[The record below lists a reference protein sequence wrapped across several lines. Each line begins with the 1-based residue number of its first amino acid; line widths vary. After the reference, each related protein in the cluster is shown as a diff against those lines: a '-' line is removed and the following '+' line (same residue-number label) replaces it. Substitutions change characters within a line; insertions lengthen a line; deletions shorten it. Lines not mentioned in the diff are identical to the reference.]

1 MIVIVN
7 RLRSGGVLAAGL
19 GLLLLLALTLPV
31 RAETESAASL
41 LTDHG
46 VLALQR
52 SDQRYGLASLQHSS
66 GFMPVAEGPELKDAL
81 QQVPGRQYDLTPDF
95 RQHHRYWLYATVVNN
110 TGNSDWVLHISNSGF
125 QQPRVLVRSQS
136 GTLLQTI
143 SNQGY
148 AAGTDIN
155 VIGRAL
161 RVHLPPG
168 ETSQI
173 VVELTAYHFVW
184 HPYIALMSGTEYDAW
199 SRQMSAA
206 FDVAIGM
213 NLGMIILGFICWLLV
228 SERTFFWGA
237 LSSLL
242 LLGYYLEHSSLPALL
257 WQYDYEK
264 NTLFWSLVSAC
275 QLSMLAFAGSFLQ
288 VSRHTGRW
296 YQLFRASAVLTVVV
310 FLLALPFE
318 FSIKSLLYSFNY
330 MVVWIVILSSG
341 IAKVKAEGRY
351 YIIYILGWLPLI
363 LSTLQVIVELV
374 FSSEGV
380 DEVTV
385 SYKMISVL
393 YVQALH
399 VLIHAV
405 ALILRVKALRE
416 EKLYMEYLSQAKSR
430 FMAQSSHDLRQPLH
444 SMKLYLDSLRPY
456 IREEKAEALFS
467 GLQKNQQQMNEA
479 FTSIM
484 DLNKLEAGAVSADI
498 RPVPLSEI
506 FSRIGDEF
514 QLQAAEKNL
523 RFNLHQCSLPVCT
536 DPVLLERLLRNLI
549 SNAIK
554 YTDSGRVVVG
564 CRRRGKQ
571 VEIQVMDTG
580 RGICPDE
587 QGRIFDIYQRA
598 AGAEQDSGSA
608 GIGLSVVKHIADL
621 LGLPVSMVSL
631 PDKGSTFTVAVPLAG
646 GTDKVQPLT
655 VSKQPLSVVL
665 ILENQALAQE
675 LAQRL
680 QRWGC
685 KTEILTSLAEAC
697 GRHTGLLLCDYHHLK
712 RTDLSPDDRQ
722 GWQVAACICPAGEEA
737 AEPWVSLTEPVLP
750 ARLRALLNFALR
762 QSKAGDKAV
771 T

>member
-1 MIVIVN
+1 MTVIVN
-7 RLRSGGVLAAGL
+7 RLRSGGVLVACL
-19 GLLLLLALTLPV
+19 CLLLLALTLPV
-31 RAETESAASL
+31 RAEIASAVSL
-41 LTDHG
+41 VTDHG
-46 VLALQR
+46 VLSLQR
-52 SDQRYGLASLQHSS
+52 SDQRYGLASLQHSP
-66 GFMPVAEGPELKDAL
+66 GFIPVAEGLELKDAL
-81 QQVPGRQYDLTPDF
+81 QHVPGRQYDLTPDF
-95 RQHHRYWLYATVVNN
+95 RQHHRYWLYATVMNN
-110 TGNSDWVLHISNSGF
+110 TGNSDWVLHISNFGF
-125 QQPRVLVRSQS
+125 QQPRVLVHSQN
-136 GTLLQTI
+136 GTVLQTI
-143 SNQGY
+143 SNEGY

-155 VIGRAL
+155 AIGRAV
-161 RVHLPPG
+161 RVRLPPG

-184 HPYIALMSGTEYDAW
+184 HPYIALMSGSEYDNW
-199 SRQMSAA
+199 CTQMSAA
-206 FDVAIGM
+206 SDVAIGM
-213 NLGMIILGFICWLLV
+213 TVGMIILGFICWLLV
-228 SERTFFWGA
+228 SEGAFFWGA

-242 LLGYYLEHSSLPALL
+242 MLCYYLEHSSLPAFL

-264 NTLFWSLVSAC
+264 TTLFWALVSAC
-275 QLSMLAFAGSFLQ
+275 LLSMLAFAGSFLQ
-288 VSRHTGRW
+288 VCRDKGRW
-296 YQLFRASAVLTVVV
+296 YQLFRAAAVLTVVV

-318 FSIKSLLYSFNY
+318 FSGKSLIYSFNY

-341 IAKVKAEGRY
+341 IAKVKSEGRY
-351 YIIYILGWLPLI
+351 YITYILGWLPLV
-363 LSTLQVIVELV
+363 LSTLQVIIELV

-385 SYKMISVL
+385 SYKIISVF

-405 ALILRVKALRE
+405 ALFLRVRALRE

-456 IREEKAEALFS
+456 IREEKAEVFFA

-484 DLNKLEAGAVSADI
+484 DLNKLEAGAVTADI
-498 RPVPLSEI
+498 RPMLLSDI
-506 FSRIGDEF
+506 FSRICDEF
-514 QLQAAEKNL
+514 QLQAAAKNI
-523 RFNLHQCSLPVCT
+523 RFNLHHCSLPVCT

-580 RGICPDE
+580 RGIRPDE

-598 AGAEQDSGSA
+598 AGAQQDGGSA

-631 PDKGSTFTVAVPLAG
+631 PDKGSTFTVTVPLAG
-646 GTDKVQPLT
+646 GTDKVQPLAA
-655 VSKQPLSVVL
+655 SNQQLSTML
-665 ILENQALAQE
+665 ILENQTLAQE
-675 LAQRL
+675 LARRL

-685 KTEILTSLAEAC
+685 KTEILPSLAEAC
-697 GRHTGLLLCDYHHLK
+697 GRHTGLLLCDYHHLS
-712 RTDLSPDDRQ
+712 RTDLSPDDMQ
-722 GWQVAACICPAGEEA
+722 GWQVTACISQPGEEA

-762 QSKAGDKAV
+762 QSSASDTAV